1 MDSKTIRIPDI
12 SCNHCVMTIK
22 RKVGE
27 LDGVASVNADPDTKM
42 VTVKWIE
49 PMNWE
54 TISETLA
61 EIGFAPED

>member
-1 MDSKTIRIPDI
+1 MEEKTVKAPAI

-22 RKVGE
+22 RKVSE

-54 TISETLA
+54 TISKTLA